1 MRALKT
7 IVLLSGQLWTLA
19 APASMAHAAEADRQP
34 SAFAATVADS
44 RLPVMVY
51 FTDKGIQGKGGLQA
65 ALNAR
70 RAQFSA
76 RALKRRAKMGL
87 AGMTFED
94 LSVSMDYVR
103 QIEALGARRRQT
115 LNWFNA
121 ASFEMTGSQAQTAA
135 GLGFVKRID
144 MLASYRKALE
154 PEAPILPE
162 PAPASPPSKAH
173 LLNYGPSFT
182 QDSLINVPICHDS
195 GYSGSGVLVAM
206 FDNGFYKSHPAF
218 DSILSSVRMVDE
230 WDFYLNSPSV
240 DSVVHG
246 TRTWSAAG
254 GYVPGQLIGPAYKSS
269 WAIYRTEVD
278 AFEQNVEED
287 YWAAALQRADSIG
300 ADVISSSLGYRNF
313 DAGQHSY
320 PYSELDGNTA
330 ICTQAARHAAALG
343 IIVCNAMGN
352 SGPSNGTILAPSDA
366 DSILSIGAVNSSG
379 IITGF
384 SSRGPTY
391 DGRPKPEVCAQ
402 GLFTYL
408 ADTGNVA
415 QYNYYNGTS
424 YATPLV
430 AGACALVLE
439 AHPEWTPLQVREA
452 LMMTAS
458 RASNPDSSAY
468 GWGVIDAWAAIH
480 YGGSGVGHDHPG
492 ITASPALSLSCR
504 PNPARS
510 GTVLSF
516 VMPRSGGA
524 AVSVYDIAG
533 RLVRELPAVRLSAG
547 PGEVRWDGRDR
558 AGYQAVSGVYLCRV
572 NAGGRTGIVKA
583 VLLR

>member
-65 ALNAR
+65 ALDAR

-87 AGMTFED
+87 VGMTFQD
-94 LSVSMDYVR
+94 LPVCAAYAQ
-103 QIEALGARRRQT
+103 QIEALGARRRQA

-121 ASFEMTGSQAQTAA
+121 ASFEMTKDQIAA
-135 GLGFVKRID
+135 CAGFVFVERIEFLRNRRRSD
-144 MLASYRKALE
+144 ITVPKQGDD
-154 PEAPILPE
+154 I
-162 PAPASPPSKAH
+162 PAGPGPAKDH
-173 LLNYGPSFT
+173 LLNYGNSHA
-182 QDSLINVPICHDS
+182 QLHLIKADVCHDS
-195 GYSGSGVLVAM
+195 GYSGAGVLVAVL
-206 FDNGFYKSHPAF
+206 DNGFRKDHQAF
-218 DSILSSVRMVDE
+218 DSIRISGRLIDT
-230 WDFYLNSPSV
+230 WDF
-240 DSVVHG
+240 VHG
-246 TRTWSAAG
+246 VDTVEWAAHGTGTWSLAG
-254 GYVPGQLIGPAYKSS
+254 GHVPGQLVGPAYRAH
-269 WAIYRTEVD
+269 WAIYHTED
-278 AFEQNVEED
+278 NAQEMPVEED
-287 YWAAALQRADSIG
+287 HWAAALQRADSIG
-300 ADVISSSLGYRNF
+300 ADIVTSSLGYRTF
-313 DAGQHSY
+313 DDPQYSY
-320 PYSELDGNTA
+320 DYQDLDGNTA
-330 ICTQAARHAAALG
+330 VSTLAARHAAALG
-343 IIVCNAMGN
+343 IIVCNAMAN
-352 SGPSNGTILAPSDA
+352 SGPSLGSLAAPADA
-366 DSILSIGAVNSSG
+366 DSILSVGATDSLGNLSSY
-379 IITGF
+379 

-402 GLFTYL
+402 GSQTWWASWNTTASYGR
-408 ADTGNVA
+408 AT
-415 QYNYYNGTS
+415 GTS
-424 YATPLV
+424 CATPLV

-504 PNPARS
+504 PNPART

-516 VMPRSGGA
+516 VMPRSGEA
-524 AVSVYDIAG
+524 SVSVYDIAG

-558 AGYQAVSGVYLCRV
+558 AGYPARSGVYVCRIDA
-572 NAGGRTGIVKA
+572 AGAAAAAK
-583 VLLR
+583 VLLLR